1 MVGIGQTGSG
11 KTLAFLI
18 PALVHIH
25 KAKEQNRK
33 FIFFKRALR
42 TFFFLPI
49 YLPIKKYFIA

>member
-42 TFFFLPI
+42 TFFFFFT
-49 YLPIKKYFIA
+49 YLLTY